1 MSDSPKKTIEKNAN
15 GDYVF
20 TAYGEFLSYFHAH
33 LEAFKK
39 FGKFKNFSPERIE
52 EINKK
57 LKAFMAAHVK
67 NVDQYFNNIPKFAE
81 EMNVSKEDLSSFL
94 NDNFLNTLSVVQEK
108 FKRTEIEKFK
118 ASSVKTFDR
127 ITEEILES
135 TGFRFRDGFRF
146 MDESGVLVL
155 KNEQT
160 GEIIEPQIGGSLASS
175 SNSSTSAT
183 AEKKVIP
190 VKVFKDKPLLEEIV
204 ELFGTE
210 LTGVKLNVAVFV
222 DSEKP
227 TIIPSVSASSED
239 VLDDIED
246 LDFEEPDSS
255 QNDYSDTYD
264 EPELNDEPRDY
275 NQPEGVLD
283 DIGDLLGFNNEESS
297 QITATIDPRCEK
309 YNIEN
314 YFELQ
319 QKVNNFQTKQD
330 TEGYQNWLNNSDELI
345 KIVLSLRSYI
355 LKEIKA
361 ENVNWKQVIEQLS
374 TKTEFNKDS
383 IDLIKNKISNFQW
396 IKVAL
401 DRATAEFKKG
411 DAEFLNLVKKAWPYI
426 QNSFMLA
433 PDYDAVL
440 TKLKSI
446 LSKVGNEN
454 HRKELV
460 RILTITLNFCK
471 SKFNAD

>member
-52 EINKK
+52 DITKK
-57 LKAFMAAHVK
+57 LKAYMAAHVK

-108 FKRTEIEKFK
+108 FKKTEIEKFK
-118 ASSVKTFDR
+118 SSSVKTFDR
-127 ITEEILES
+127 ITEEILET
-135 TGFRFRDGFRF
+135 TGFRFREGFCF
-146 MDESGVLVL
+146 IDESGVLVL
-155 KNEQT
+155 KNQET
-160 GEIIEPQIGGSLASS
+160 GEVIEPQDGSSGTSS
-175 SNSSTSAT
+175 SSAASPAS

-190 VKVFKDKPLLEEIV
+190 VKVFKDQPILEEII
-204 ELFGTE
+204 ELFGSE
-210 LTGVKLNVAVFV
+210 LKGTKLNVEAFV
-222 DSEKP
+222 DTEKP
-227 TIIPSVSASSED
+227 MNISSVASSSDD

-246 LDFEEPDSS
+246 LDFEEPDQS
-255 QNDYSDTYD
+255 QDEYSNSNNDPD
-264 EPELNDEPRDY
+264 LNDEPNDY
-275 NQPEGVLD
+275 SQPEGVLD
-283 DIGDLLGFNNEESS
+283 DIGDLLGFNDEADTQGTSN
-297 QITATIDPRCEK
+297 IDPRCEK

-319 QKVNNFQTKQD
+319 QKVNTFQSKQD
-330 TEGYQNWLNNSDELI
+330 SDGYQNWLNQSDELV
-345 KIVLSLRSYI
+345 KIVLSLRSNI
-355 LKEIKA
+355 LKELKS
-361 ENVNWKQVIEQLS
+361 ESVNWNLIIEQLS
-374 TKTEFNKDS
+374 SKTELNKDS
-383 IDLIKNKISNFQW
+383 IELLKNKITNFQW

-401 DRATAEFKKG
+401 DRATSEFKKG
-411 DAEFLNLVKKAWPYI
+411 DPEFLNLIKKAWPYI

-440 TKLKSI
+440 TKLKTI

-454 HRKELV
+454 HRKEMV
-460 RILTITLNFCK
+460 RILTLTLNFCK
-471 SKFNAD
+471 SKYSSN